1 MDNDYLAVLDFLE
14 AHGGDRYMAP
24 ELAEPEAKRDELTTL
39 RNQAIEAIE
48 KMHKRCEHCASC
60 INPHLI
66 ITSAKIWLRGDNQAI
81 RDYFWVQLKREDSIE
96 RPISI
101 SIFAESRLRREPY
114 FYRISLELEEK
125 KVNHEDY
132 QAYKRFTELPDP
144 ARFRYYVLEDASEH
158 LWRFCDEAQ
167 NHITQMH
174 SSDNINERVQPSYYI
189 PRINHATNA
198 DRTAEEFE
206 AQFLEGLR
214 LLIPY
219 YDHVLGCY

>member
-1 MDNDYLAVLDFLE
+1 MDNDYLAVLDFLK
-14 AHGGDRYMAP
+14 AHGGERYMAP
-24 ELAEPEAKRDELTTL
+24 RRAKTQAERDELTTL
-39 RNQAIEAIE
+39 RDIAKYAIRT
-48 KMHKRCEHCASC
+48 MHTICEHCASC
-60 INPHLI
+60 IDHHLI
-66 ITSAKIWLRGDNQAI
+66 IANSKIWLRGDNQVI
-81 RDYFWVQLKREDSIE
+81 RDYFWVQLKREDSKE

-101 SIFAESRLRREPY
+101 SIFAEYRLSTEP

-132 QAYKRFTELPDP
+132 LAYKRYSDLPLSN
-144 ARFRYYVLEDASEH
+144 RFRYYVLQDASNH
-158 LWRFCDEAQ
+158 SWRFCDEAQ